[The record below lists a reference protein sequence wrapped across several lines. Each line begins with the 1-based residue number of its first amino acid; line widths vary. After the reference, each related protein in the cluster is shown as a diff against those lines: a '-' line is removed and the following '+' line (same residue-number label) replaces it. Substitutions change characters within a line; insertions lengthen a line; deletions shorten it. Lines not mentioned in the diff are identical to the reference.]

1 MYVFSAMIQTKA
13 VPCVSLKTA
22 RIGDNVTL
30 HCGAAKESTNVLYW
44 YKQSMGYIPQMVAAI
59 VYKKGQIFPPFNL
72 SLTTEE
78 PDMDL
83 NIRSVSKGDEANY
96 FCQEHY
102 SKTWIGIFLSVKGIR
117 YIPYLFSI
125 LS

>member
-1 MYVFSAMIQTKA
+1 MFQTKA
-13 VPCVSLKTA
+13 VPRVSLKTA

-44 YKQSMGYIPQMVAAI
+44 YKQSIGYVPQIVAAI
-59 VYKKGQIFPPFNL
+59 VYQKVTFSPPFI
-72 SLTTEE
+72 STFTAEE
-78 PDMDL
+78 PDMNL

-117 YIPYLFSI
+117 YILLYLFSI